1 VVSGSYWVVID
12 GQWWSVVISSGQLW
26 SPVACF
32 ECYSSLGHSLLL
44 LAALLGHGASVMV
57 GMLSTVCVDV
67 STDITD

>member
-1 VVSGSYWVVID
+1 VVID
-12 GQWWSVVISSGQLW
+12 GPWWSVVISNGQLW

-32 ECYSSLGHSLLL
+32 EYYSSLGHSLLL
-44 LAALLGHGASVMV
+44 LTALLGHGASVMV

>member
-1 VVSGSYWVVID
+1 M
-12 GQWWSVVISSGQLW
+12 ISNGQLW

-32 ECYSSLGHSLLL
+32 EYYSSLGHSLLL
-44 LAALLGHGASVMV
+44 LTALLGHGASVMV